1 MSCFELCFL
10 SGEYP
15 DEILSPMRVPSQH
28 SSQASLEAQSLVL
41 AHRVDAFFVSTDHRE
56 LSDFFNSEG
65 ELTCKPQ
72 WAAFF

>member
-15 DEILSPMRVPSQH
+15 DEILSPLRAPSQH
-28 SSQASLEAQSLVL
+28 SSEASLEAQSLVL
-41 AHRVDAFFVSTDHRE
+41 AHRLDAFFVSTDHRE

-65 ELTCKPQ
+65 ELTCKPL